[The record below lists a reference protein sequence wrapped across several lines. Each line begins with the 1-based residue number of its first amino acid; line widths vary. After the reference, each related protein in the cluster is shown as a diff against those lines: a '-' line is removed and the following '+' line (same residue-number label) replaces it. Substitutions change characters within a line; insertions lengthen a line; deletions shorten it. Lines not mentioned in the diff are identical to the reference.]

1 MNLSAIITR
10 YRQDATLKDWAI
22 KLYAQKLKLPAMGVA
37 EALILD
43 ALVYNG
49 AEAHLFLMRDEKEA
63 LYLLNTWE
71 DLLQA
76 QAQNSQNTAT
86 KLWFFPATGESK
98 AGVVKAKPEAEFFR
112 NQSLEALAN
121 MAKSLPESG
130 TKSGAKLVII
140 SYPEALL
147 DSIPL
152 IKTFAQ
158 QQLKLSLG
166 ASNGY
171 QAVLETLQAWDF
183 QQQDFV
189 YAVGTFAVRGGIMDI
204 YPYNTEF
211 PIRLEWDG
219 DEIVRLRYFDLK
231 TQLSKE
237 TLSSII
243 IIGKA
248 GATTQRGNL
257 LDWAK
262 DLDLQLWIRD
272 LPKAKQELG
281 QLSTQGIFQ
290 NALVW
295 EHTRP
300 NDTQNNS
307 TLNNSK
313 IPWQIEPLPSFA
325 RSLPSLLAHI
335 QNLASAGYKIY
346 ICAKDLAKAE
356 RLCNLLRQEKADLE
370 LYPVVLRLAQGLVD
384 CRLKLAIY
392 TEHGFF
398 KRHYSYAHKEIVT
411 TAKAV
416 GSLQNLNQL
425 QVGDYVTHFD
435 YGLGLFSG
443 LQRVETA
450 HGTEERLRLIYKN
463 NDVLW
468 VGIQSLHKLSKWVAK
483 DADTT
488 PELSVLG
495 ASNWARLKERAKA
508 KIKHLAIDLLQLYA
522 ERSQKQGYAFNPDT
536 PEQTR
541 FEASFLYEDTP
552 DQEQATKEVKQDMQS
567 SKPMDR
573 LICGDVGFGKTEIA
587 MRAAFKAVQDLKQV
601 VLLAPTTVLVFQHF
615 QNFQKRLEG
624 FGVNIDYLSRLK
636 TAKAKTQTLKNLA
649 THKTDIIIGTQALLG
664 KDVKFADLGLLIID
678 EEQKFGVAAK
688 ERLRSIKQNIDCLTL
703 SATPIPRTL
712 QFSLMGIRDIS
723 LMKTPPKDR
732 QPVITTIQEF
742 DSDYIR
748 SAILRELER
757 GGQVFFIHNRV
768 QDLEYIFRLLSEL
781 LPQASLT
788 YTHGQMEAEEL
799 EERLLGFVNHEYDIL
814 LSTNIIENGIDIPN
828 VNTILV
834 NRAENFGL
842 SDLHQLRGR
851 VGRGGRQAYCHLLVP
866 SMENLS
872 AVARQKLATI
882 CAFADLGSGFQ
893 IAMKDLDL
901 RGVGNILGAE
911 QSGFLHEIGIEVYQS
926 LLDETLRE
934 LNMASDS
941 VPIYI
946 KDPAVELD
954 IPLSISD
961 EYIRSDAERFNFY
974 SQIAVVNKAEEE
986 AKILAILEDRFGP
999 VPAEIHNLFALR
1011 RIRILASQGGIEKII
1026 LKNGLLKLFFVSKQA
1041 FPHFYESS
1049 SFQNV
1054 IDYASKTQPKYKATL
1069 REHQNRLLFFL
1080 EGINSIFEIEK
1091 VLLALQSL

>member
-1 MNLSAIITR
+1 MNLSDIVTR
-10 YRQDATLKDWAI
+10 YRQDATLKDWAS
-22 KLYAQKLKLPAMGVA
+22 KLYAQKLKLPAIGAA

-49 AEAHLFLMRDEKEA
+49 AEAHLFLMRDEKDA

-86 KLWFFPATGESK
+86 KLWFFPASGESK
-98 AGVVKAKPEAEFFR
+98 AGGVKAKPEAEFFR

-121 MAKSLPESG
+121 MAKS
-130 TKSGAKLVII
+130 GAKQVII
-140 SYPEALL
+140 SYAEALL
-147 DSIPL
+147 DPVPL
-152 IKTFAQ
+152 MHNFGQ
-158 QQLKLSLG
+158 QQFRLSLG
-166 ASNGY
+166 ALNSY
-171 QAVLETLQAWDF
+171 QEVLETLQAWGF

-189 YAVGTFAVRGGIMDI
+189 YAVGTFALRGGIMDI

-231 TQLSKE
+231 TQLSHE
-237 TLSSII
+237 TLSSIVVM
-243 IIGKA
+243 GKSVI
-248 GATTQRGNL
+248 ATKCGTL

-262 DLDLQLWIRD
+262 DLNLQLWIRD

-281 QLSTQGIFQ
+281 QLATQAIWQ

-295 EHTRP
+295 EHMP
-300 NDTQNNS
+300 KNDTQNNVI
-307 TLNNSK
+307 T
-313 IPWQIEPLPSFA
+313 PWQIEPLPSFA

-335 QNLASAGYKIY
+335 QNLSSSNYQIY

-356 RLCNLLRQEKADLE
+356 RLCNLLRQENADLE
-370 LYPVVLRLAQGLVD
+370 LYPVVLRLAQGFVD
-384 CRLKLAIY
+384 HRLKLAIY

-398 KRHYSYAHKEIVT
+398 KRHYSYQRKEIVT
-411 TAKAV
+411 RAQALGT
-416 GSLQNLNQL
+416 LQNLNQL

-450 HGTEERLRLIYKN
+450 QGTEERLRLIYKN

-483 DADTT
+483 DAETI

-536 PEQTR
+536 PEQAR

-768 QDLEYIFRLLSEL
+768 QDLEYIQRLLTEL

-788 YTHGQMEAEEL
+788 YTHGQMEAGEL
-799 EERLLGFVNHEYDIL
+799 EERLLAFVNHEYDIL

-866 SMENLS
+866 SMEKLS
-872 AVARQKLATI
+872 TVARQKLATI

-974 SQIAVVNKAEEE
+974 SQIAGVNKAEEE
-986 AKILAILEDRFGP
+986 AKILAMLEDRFGP

-1026 LKNGLLKLFFVSKQA
+1026 LKNGLLKLLFVSKQA
-1041 FPHFYESS
+1041 FPHFYESA

-1069 REHQNRLLFFL
+1069 REHQNRLLFSL
-1080 EGINSIFEIEK
+1080 EGINSIFEIEG
-1091 VLLALQSL
+1091 VLRAL